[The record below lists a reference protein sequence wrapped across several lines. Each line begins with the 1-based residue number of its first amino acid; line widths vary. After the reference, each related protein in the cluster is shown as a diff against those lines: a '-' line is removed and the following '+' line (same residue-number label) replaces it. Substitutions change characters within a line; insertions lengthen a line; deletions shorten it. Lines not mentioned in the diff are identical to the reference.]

1 MTDQQRPRDLPWD
14 ELNARGREWADKGAY
29 VFVKWT
35 CVVCGSRQ
43 TFPEPN
49 HLYDEGECEDCGGV
63 TDLRK
68 TGGGFAL
75 ILTNDHAGAEK
86 VFAAIAAQPPAYQ
99 QREGK
104 A

>member
-1 MTDQQRPRDLPWD
+1 MNEQQPSIDVPWD
-14 ELNARGREWADKGAY
+14 ALCARAEEWSAKGAY
-29 VFVKWT
+29 VFIKWT

-43 TFPEPN
+43 TFAEPN
-49 HLYDEGECEDCGGV
+49 HIYDEGECEDCGAV

-75 ILTNDHAGAEK
+75 VMTNDPAAEK
-86 VFAAIAAQPPAYQ
+86 VFAAIAAQPPAYK